1 MMTYVRHLI
10 LAILLALPTVSPC
23 WRPSCAA
30 AAEPPAIE
38 QLVKELGADDFQTR
52 RRAAEALL
60 ERGMAAHPALVAAS
74 SSPDPTVKMEAI
86 NLVDEIVINDRRVR
100 VAAFRDS
107 ASEVT
112 LPCWE
117 QFRELAGDDP
127 IARRIFARMVESE
140 WDLFELASTK
150 PDEIDYAVYRRA
162 LEMRMRLY
170 NTQSPPSMASVASLL
185 LLTGSDEFEVTAP
198 AYAELQYSLSS
209 RPITQA
215 LNNPDEAD
223 VVRKL
228 FNGWIAHSV
237 DSPYLS
243 MQHRFSV
250 LLLAIREDLR
260 AGVLLARSM
269 VDDPGRT
276 TQAIPNNLHLAY
288 SILAIAKLGSTEDI
302 PFLEKLFDNDNDIV
316 PLNQRE
322 PFESQVRDIA
332 LAAAIHL
339 SGRNPREFGFTRIT
353 ADANYLFSYRTV
365 GFANDAERSAAF
377 EKWRKTSPALTGS

>member
-1 MMTYVRHLI
+1 M
-10 LAILLALPTVSPC
+10 AD
-23 WRPSCAA
+23 
-30 AAEPPAIE
+30 EPESIE

-52 RRAAEALL
+52 RRASETLL
-60 ERGMAAHPALVAAS
+60 ERGMEAHAALVAAAV
-74 SSPDPTVKMEAI
+74 SPDPTVKMQAV
-86 NLVDEIVINDRRVR
+86 NLLDEIVANDRRER
-100 VAAFRDS
+100 INAFRDS
-107 ASEVT
+107 APDVT

-117 QFRELAGDDP
+117 QFREIAGDDP
-127 IARRIFARMVESE
+127 VARRIFARMVESE
-140 WDLFELASTK
+140 WDLFELASQK
-150 PDEIDYAVYRRA
+150 PEEIDYAVYRRA
-162 LEMRMRLY
+162 LDMRMRLY

-185 LLTGSDEFEVTAP
+185 LLTGSPQFEVTAP

-215 LNNPDEAD
+215 LSNPDEAD

-228 FNGWIAHSV
+228 FNGWITHSV

-269 VDDPGRT
+269 VEDPGRSS
-276 TQAIPNNLHLAY
+276 QAIPNNLHLAY

-302 PFLEKLFDNDNDIV
+302 PFLEHLFDNDEDIV

-339 SGRNPREFGFTRIT
+339 SGRNPREYGFERLA
-353 ADANYLFSYRTV
+353 ADPNYLYSYRTV
-365 GFANDAERSAAF
+365 GFANEAERAAAF
-377 EKWRKTSPALTGS
+377 EKWRKTSPTLAGS